1 MKLLLRQCTIKDLD
15 QLVKISQKTFIEAFA
30 KQNNQD
36 DFEHYL
42 NTALSKETIA
52 SELDHPDSLFYFVMK
67 EDQTI
72 GFLKINAAKAQTD
85 IFDETSYELER
96 IYLLSGYQN
105 LGIGEWMLEEIIQ
118 LAQDDR
124 KDFIWLGVWEEN
136 IRAIRFYEKMGFV
149 KFGKHPY
156 YIGKDKQMDWLMKLD
171 LTTL

>member
-105 LGIGEWMLEEIIQ
+105 LGIGQWMLEEIIQ

>member
-42 NTALSKETIA
+42 NTALSKETIDR
-52 SELDHPDSLFYFVMK
+52 ELDHPDSLFYFVINEHK
-67 EDQTI
+67 TI
-72 GFLKINAAKAQTD
+72 GFFKINAAKAQTD
-85 IFDETSYELER
+85 IFDESSYELER
-96 IYLLSGYQN
+96 IYVLSAYQN
-105 LGIGEWMLEEIIQ
+105 LGIGEWMLEEVIQ
-118 LAQDDR
+118 LAQDAG

-136 IRAIRFYEKMGFV
+136 TGAIRFYEKMGFI